1 MYGKTRVAWSQQPP
15 PAGIVLGAPWNPW
28 VSFTVYLPALQPAT
42 YMGEDAGLLQ
52 DFRSVLM
59 KNADVP
65 SIEYVRASYNAD
77 DVATQSASSSSGVT
91 TMRRLNR
98 RRGRSLMQSSAL
110 TSFPL
115 PVTIYAL
122 VWFPTNWMFLLG
134 PTPGQTSLDWLV
146 FRLLQLPSLVLQHQD
161 YPRLNISGVQVTD
174 VRCSVATPS
183 LRLRPN
189 VGGGT
194 QVESSIPNLGND
206 VLGWEG
212 LAAQAPELL
221 LLQNMS
227 GAAYLETPFSPKE
240 TFIEP
245 PVAVYDIIDANSLPI
260 YRSYMICRLPP
271 GGAAALAVD
280 MTAGIVD
287 LIHSGVNCSGGAAA
301 LYIDMTR
308 PNQPGEVYVIKYS
321 AWNSRGIPARPRFR
335 LVVITDACGKK
346 GEYFCFELG
355 RCSVGGMCV
364 NLLDLVFRTISLG
377 TDLDNSGA
385 NSSISGSGSTP
396 TTSNTPVFNLD
407 KIAIDSADKNG
418 IRLPVPK
425 DTQAP
430 RLLLMGLGKPYI
442 STAGEPVIL
451 DEVPYGSAWTDPGAT
466 AFDIDEFGATINLT
480 NAIQAYGITAVDTFT
495 ATPPPALHSYVIRYS
510 VTDSSGVAAVG
521 WRLIK
526 IICTPPETFCV
537 DDEGEGQCTVSGVCG
552 FGRYS
557 SAFNSAAGDP
567 TANGGGSA
575 SSGSAEGSSKR
586 SNATSQWGVEADG
599 WEPMNDPSA
608 PRIALRGPRLV
619 EIPQFGSFDRCM
631 QDIPVSLPCDAGARV
646 LDPLEGDLS
655 SRLRVCGQPFTPSS
669 TAATAY
675 TTVPVLLACN
685 ISSSIPGVYTITY
698 DVFNSGG
705 KTAATLRTLVVRAAC
720 LPGEQLCGDNVTCSV
735 DQVCLS
741 ELGSIGKLGRPQA
754 AGVVSQQQTP
764 PNQAPTIELRVS
776 EAASMLVHVM
786 RGARYDYCNGSVPTF
801 DQPCEPGARA
811 TDPDGAVSRNEATSS
826 SVLVALDLTGA
837 VIACPPAACL
847 SAEGC
852 TTRELESYTLR
863 LRGLAGCGINTLA
876 PVGTIFPVDFWV
888 WDNAR
893 ANATVRRYVTISDPC
908 ATSTVTSV
916 MGTTGNISGSP
927 PLPTTY
933 CEDPQGGFFC
943 SPLPCSVANR
953 LKTPVLY
960 TPALAVL
967 PSVAY
972 VEYGKVPKMYL
983 GPCTSINDTS
993 GCSVFALGLTVYGDG
1008 RRMLLDLTGS
1018 ITVQPTISCEQSSGD
1033 SKKQCTT
1040 CTMEMLHLPR
1050 GCPPGTYK
1058 YKFTA
1063 SNGYSE
1069 VTSYRTVHVY
1079 YKSSTLVS
1087 FPSPLSA
1094 PADFKYNSAT
1104 LVAEHAAAINTSVA
1118 SLADTSASILPALIT
1133 MNATEPYKMAFSY
1146 AADHLAALGYDSSD
1160 IQLLGASTEQVSTA
1174 TTVLRVA
1181 AAIHTYLPSAVHRG
1195 AVTDFDN
1202 FTSLF
1207 MNDPSF
1213 RHEKLLEVFGYNTS
1227 TGTVRLA
1234 SDADISSIT
1243 RHRRELSTMQP
1254 DDASDLKHSLAVH
1267 YPANSVGGSIEGHL
1281 ARGSR
1286 AQKALELDGTSHGI
1300 VEDLILELLMA
1311 NIHDD
1316 DCGGGSIP
1324 DRDANGDVHHHTP
1337 VPAAGRWLVAIAE
1350 ALQMPLQLLTSHKN
1364 VGAVT
1369 SGRDATMA
1377 TGLPNLTPRMPVE
1390 MASGESGSDSNGINK
1405 HHLLRQSVEDGLGS
1419 HSRQRLLLQQQLPGD
1434 GPAIT
1439 AALSAEPGSEKISD
1453 DTAAELP
1460 DGASSSVS
1468 LVQMLIEALSQQ
1480 AVELAME
1487 GSSIAARMSS
1497 GDLDSGPQAADLRQS
1512 AEEMLSYSQL
1522 LTDMTSVAVDT
1533 QASLDEI
1540 IITQKELRSVLAAA
1554 AGASA
1559 AMQSM
1564 VTTAAAASNANA
1576 DAAATAARQLLIDL
1590 EAGASTSASAAV
1602 NAMHLAEAALGEVEY
1617 VWINCGDDLAD
1628 DTQRALL
1635 QWRFHI
1641 NVYSA
1646 TDVDAGDN
1654 NPTAG
1659 VSNGECFRIKAGG
1672 VSAW

>member
-1 MYGKTRVAWSQQPP
+1 MYQLGTRFKKRNTTDGQMIKQQFYRRVP
-15 PAGIVLGAPWNPW
+15 
-28 VSFTVYLPALQPAT
+28 VSLALKPVTLPYRT
-42 YMGEDAGLLQ
+42 
-52 DFRSVLM
+52 
-59 KNADVP
+59 P
-65 SIEYVRASYNAD
+65 SI
-77 DVATQSASSSSGVT
+77 
-91 TMRRLNR
+91 
-98 RRGRSLMQSSAL
+98 
-110 TSFPL
+110 
-115 PVTIYAL
+115 
-122 VWFPTNWMFLLG
+122 
-134 PTPGQTSLDWLV
+134 TP
-146 FRLLQLPSLVLQHQD
+146 R
-161 YPRLNISGVQVTD
+161 
-174 VRCSVATPS
+174 
-183 LRLRPN
+183 
-189 VGGGT
+189 
-194 QVESSIPNLGND
+194 
-206 VLGWEG
+206 
-212 LAAQAPELL
+212 
-221 LLQNMS
+221 
-227 GAAYLETPFSPKE
+227 
-240 TFIEP
+240 
-245 PVAVYDIIDANSLPI
+245 
-260 YRSYMICRLPP
+260 
-271 GGAAALAVD
+271 
-280 MTAGIVD
+280 
-287 LIHSGVNCSGGAAA
+287 
-301 LYIDMTR
+301 
-308 PNQPGEVYVIKYS
+308 
-321 AWNSRGIPARPRFR
+321 
-335 LVVITDACGKK
+335 
-346 GEYFCFELG
+346 
-355 RCSVGGMCV
+355 CV
-364 NLLDLVFRTISLG
+364 NLLDLVFGTISLG

-385 NSSISGSGSTP
+385 NSSISGSSRGGSTP

-407 KIAIDSADKNG
+407 KIAIDSADKNW

-480 NAIQAYGITAVDTFT
+480 NAIQAYGITAVDTFA
-495 ATPPPALHSYVIRYS
+495 ATPPLALHSYVIRYS

-537 DDEGEGQCTVSGVCG
+537 DDEGEGQCT
-552 FGRYS
+552 
-557 SAFNSAAGDP
+557 
-567 TANGGGSA
+567 
-575 SSGSAEGSSKR
+575 
-586 SNATSQWGVEADG
+586 
-599 WEPMNDPSA
+599 
-608 PRIALRGPRLV
+608 GPRLV
-619 EIPQFGSFDRCM
+619 KIPQFGSFDRCM

-698 DVFNSGG
+698 DVSNSGG
-705 KTAATLRTLVVRAAC
+705 RTAATMRTLVVRAAC
-720 LPGEQLCGDNVTCSV
+720 LPGERLCGDNVTCSV

-764 PNQAPTIELRVS
+764 PNQAPTIELHVS

-801 DQPCEPGARA
+801 DKPCEPGARA

-876 PVGTIFPVDFWV
+876 TVGTIFPVDFWV

-893 ANATVRRYVTISDPC
+893 ANATVRRYVIISDPC
-908 ATSTVTSV
+908 AASTVTSV

-983 GPCTSINDTS
+983 GPCRAINDTS

-1018 ITVQPTISCEQSSGD
+1018 ITVQPTISCDQGSGD
-1033 SKKQCTT
+1033 SKKQCKT

-1069 VTSYRTVHVY
+1069 VASYRTVHVY

-1104 LVAEHAAAINTSVA
+1104 LAAAHAAAINTSVA
-1118 SLADTSASILPALIT
+1118 SLADTSASIIPALIT

-1146 AADHLAALGYDSSD
+1146 AANRLASLGYDSSD
-1160 IQLLGASTEQVSTA
+1160 IQLLGASTEQVSSA

-1195 AVTDFDN
+1195 AVADFNN
-1202 FTSLF
+1202 FTSFF

-1213 RHEKLLEVFGYNTS
+1213 RHEKLLAVFGYNTN
-1227 TGTVRLA
+1227 TGTVHLA
-1234 SDADISSIT
+1234 GDADISGIT
-1243 RHRRELSTMQP
+1243 HHRRELSEMQP
-1254 DDASDLKHSLAVH
+1254 DDASDLKHSLAVP
-1267 YPANSVGGSIEGHL
+1267 YPANSVGSSVEGHL
-1281 ARGSR
+1281 ARESR
-1286 AQKALELDGTSHGI
+1286 AQKALELDGTSHGV

-1311 NIHDD
+1311 NIHNRYR
-1316 DCGGGSIP
+1316 GGGGASIP
-1324 DRDANGDVHHHTP
+1324 DRDATGDVYHHML
-1337 VPAAGRWLVAIAE
+1337 VPAAGRWLAAIAE
-1350 ALQMPLQLLTSHKN
+1350 ALWLPLRLLTPQKD
-1364 VGAVT
+1364 VGTVM
-1369 SGRDATMA
+1369 SDGDETMA

-1390 MASGESGSDSNGINK
+1390 IASGESGSDSNGIDT
-1405 HHLLRQSVEDGLGS
+1405 HHLQRLSVEDGLGS

-1480 AVELAME
+1480 AVELVME

-1533 QASLDEI
+1533 QASLNEI

-1559 AMQSM
+1559 AMQSL
-1564 VTTAAAASNANA
+1564 VTTAAEASNANA

-1602 NAMHLAEAALGEVEY
+1602 KAMHLAEAALGEVEY

-1628 DTQRALL
+1628 DTQRTLL

-1646 TDVDAGDN
+1646 TDVDTGDD

-1672 VSAW
+1672 MGAQGLGS